1 MDGMIEEV
9 VSSTPLTV
17 RVFSPV
23 ARQLPDEVL
32 ASLEAVKAAQ
42 QAARERARRER
53 WQAWAMVAGIA
64 VAATLGV
71 SIVRPRLRAGHTVA
85 AATAAATARPA
96 VAAEAAQQLPAA
108 AEPARTGG
116 AASPIGLL
124 AAGVAELPSTKP
136 PAALPG
142 AARTGEAELD
152 TCRDS
157 YAGKRW
163 RSAAEACAIAFA
175 SRPGDAKLALRVAE
189 AQYAR
194 DHLTEAREWADRT
207 LALDAKQADAL
218 AILAH
223 SEQRT
228 GDTEAAARAFRRYLA
243 LAPRGW
249 HSAEARAVLRG
260 ERPHATPRAPLAAA
274 TPPTAP
280 TPAIAPPAVGGGPTD
295 TSGDAPLRP
304 TGEGAPSAP
313 AKAPGTGE

>member
-9 VSSTPLTV
+9 VTSTPLTV

-42 QAARERARRER
+42 LAARERARRER

-64 VAATLGV
+64 AAATLGV
-71 SIVRPRLRAGHTVA
+71 FVLRPRLRGGRTVSAAPAPGATAGPAIA
-85 AATAAATARPA
+85 AAPA
-96 VAAEAAQQLPAA
+96 PQLPAP
-108 AEPARTGG
+108 AEPART

-124 AAGVAELPSTKP
+124 AARVAELPSMKT
-136 PAALPG
+136 PAAVPATG
-142 AARTGEAELD
+142 RAAEAELD

-175 SRPGDAKLALRVAE
+175 SRPGDARLALKVAE

-207 LALDAKQADAL
+207 LALDGRQADAL

-260 ERPHATPRAPLAAA
+260 EHAHASPRASVAAA

-280 TPAIAPPAVGGGPTD
+280 TPAIAPPPTGGGPTD
-295 TSGDAPLRP
+295 ISGDAPLRP
-304 TGEGAPSAP
+304 TGEGSPSVP